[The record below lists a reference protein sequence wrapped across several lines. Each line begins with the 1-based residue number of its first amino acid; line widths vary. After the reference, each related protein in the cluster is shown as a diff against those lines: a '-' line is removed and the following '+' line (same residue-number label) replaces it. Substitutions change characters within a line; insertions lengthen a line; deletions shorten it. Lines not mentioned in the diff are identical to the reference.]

1 MRNWSCD
8 IWLFNFCNGIVK
20 HLHIMK
26 WQNHF
31 INHNVHNYH
40 ETLSCNRQLCLW
52 MCHVHTVYVY
62 IFMYMYVQCIISPL
76 EHWIISDG
84 IFTPTQL
91 FPIREDWG
99 LRGREITRNVGATCQ
114 FRWPKICRDLL
125 RHRAPNQNTPTSNIH
140 VIIPVEASRQRQDH
154 KLNYFVKE
162 GGKIKAGG
170 EKKISIII

>member
-76 EHWIISDG
+76 EHWFISDG

-99 LRGREITRNVGATCQ
+99 LRGREITRMWAPHVNSVDPKYVERSPPTQGTKPKHANVQYNNPG
-114 FRWPKICRDLL
+114 RGL
-125 RHRAPNQNTPTSNIH
+125 APTPRSQT
-140 VIIPVEASRQRQDH
+140 
-154 KLNYFVKE
+154 
-162 GGKIKAGG
+162 
-170 EKKISIII
+170 